1 MKTKIKCTVK
11 NLYECTFKSDKGSRM
26 ILVVA
31 ESFGRAAFLA
41 HSTASG
47 WEDYESFEL
56 MRISL
61 VDIVVT
67 A

>member
-11 NLYECTFKSDKGSRM
+11 NLYECTFQSDKGTRSVS
-26 ILVVA
+26 VVA
-31 ESFGRAAFLA
+31 ESFGRASALA
-41 HSTASG
+41 HSVASG

-56 MRISL
+56 KRIL
-61 VDIVVT
+61 FVYVVVT